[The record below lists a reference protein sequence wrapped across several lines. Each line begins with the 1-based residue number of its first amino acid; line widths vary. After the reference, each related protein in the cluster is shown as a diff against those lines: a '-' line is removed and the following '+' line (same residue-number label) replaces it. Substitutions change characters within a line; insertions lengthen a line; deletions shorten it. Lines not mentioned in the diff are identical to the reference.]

1 MRSSLCG
8 STQGLPTQKLSKP
21 PTNSSSSNLL
31 AAARQEP
38 EPGSPLVPSD
48 ADSGDGYFPSM
59 AQASRRRQNTRSKIR
74 SYLYGP
80 GQEAGQFHSSEDE
93 DNSPGKLANVARDVR
108 RRLSR
113 TDSSALPTSSVEA
126 SVASSTSRPY
136 TADHLG
142 PDLDEDE
149 VMKEQIKEKVW
160 TDMLAAQNHVS
171 SPIDEDKHP
180 DSVKSPIRRRSLYTP
195 GIATRSPEDIL
206 RKPPPPEH
214 LTSQATQDYYYN
226 PARPESSPLS
236 RLANLR
242 SSYTG
247 RSTPSELD
255 YTHLG
260 ALKLGT
266 LRVTNGAASPIP
278 RDQDISPVLALGLE
292 TTSQD
297 DYYTASEGGRSEED
311 GRLDRL
317 SGNMSHPLRVASTDV
332 IAPFSEISPSSAVRS
347 FQSGSTVDMSAN
359 SPGPGIC
366 GQNTDELGSPASV
379 GSITPNIRSIKR
391 KPLPST
397 AAARQ
402 AAQNRCTT
410 TGDVLE
416 IPASPCSLRWS
427 AHHGQNKPMNQQQAG
442 ETTGSE
448 VTAPPKRQER
458 NSDLWRS
465 FIQSAEQCHA
475 DSGSRE
481 DALLALTR
489 NQSYREEYGGASEK
503 VREQLIAF
511 PRDKDSKQLDSG
523 YSSNISLGSNETS
536 LSEKSRTIAS
546 STSPQHMRS
555 PAPHPPETSFEPDLS
570 DIFTNDNVFGA
581 RETPRLPCGLDTDV
595 QTNLIT
601 DTAARSSFTADRN
614 PAAVVQSQQEI
625 SNPGKSR
632 KLQKRRPKSQPPV
645 SRTPT
650 ATSHNLSQHDI
661 PPLPNAVADRHS
673 ERASRFPVLDHT
685 YSNLHLTNDDISLNP
700 TLESAAARF
709 PSPTHETE
717 VSPARDRPS
726 LFQRLASRARSRSRS
741 RPRKAQL
748 SYESDDESVKSEI
761 CRSPSWSDYG
771 NKKKKEQ
778 KRKEKA
784 EQEREKQRKRDPS
797 TEPNPRSRSKSRSR
811 FRSRSQRRSPQPE
824 CAPTIAGLGTVRE
837 CLGASPL
844 DIAKASLEV
853 ETQRAGP
860 LIQPHYMST
869 GQPCAGIR
877 DPILMDDVERIR
889 QRSQSL
895 AGHTLPVNED
905 IEDRKN
911 IPQKPA
917 RPHSMYFGAPPI
929 PALPVAKVTQS
940 ISGSQTNS
948 AAPRASRYYQ
958 EPAVVASAPVSQAV
972 YQTQIHPDGEA
983 MEKSSCTAAGA
994 LAADDSVSI
1003 EELIDRLLDAPDH
1016 EAREIVLQQIRQHRR
1031 KAPAGSNDACQRISE
1046 AQKSHPFHTA
1056 VGMVKRENLPVKPS
1070 PINHSRTEAG
1080 KPKVAANKNARP
1092 QTMFV
1097 SAPPMPPLPSA
1108 ERLQQ
1113 QEAQKSA
1120 SKFVRSKT
1128 LTPPQSHSPEVSKKD
1143 LWAGCA
1149 IQTEHKKAIESHTD
1163 WSPHRL
1169 AWSHRRKSAGEALLR
1184 TDQPFGQV
1192 DDTSHASG
1200 HADTLGETASP
1211 PSRAMTAGSENLSV
1225 PKAGNRA
1232 FHKPWASVQGQQI
1245 SPAPS
1250 ESPVQPSSKI
1260 AAPAQAFERLTGR
1273 FEGGLMY
1280 GYEPGF
1286 GLGGSAGTRSV
1297 KTGATR
1303 KSVQMSQGYGVD
1315 LSDVPIF
1322 VAPSN

>member
-595 QTNLIT
+595 L
-601 DTAARSSFTADRN
+601 
-614 PAAVVQSQQEI
+614 
-625 SNPGKSR
+625 
-632 KLQKRRPKSQPPV
+632 
-645 SRTPT
+645 
-650 ATSHNLSQHDI
+650 
-661 PPLPNAVADRHS
+661 
-673 ERASRFPVLDHT
+673 
-685 YSNLHLTNDDISLNP
+685 
-700 TLESAAARF
+700 
-709 PSPTHETE
+709 
-717 VSPARDRPS
+717 
-726 LFQRLASRARSRSRS
+726 
-741 RPRKAQL
+741 
-748 SYESDDESVKSEI
+748 
-761 CRSPSWSDYG
+761 
-771 NKKKKEQ
+771 
-778 KRKEKA
+778 
-784 EQEREKQRKRDPS
+784 
-797 TEPNPRSRSKSRSR
+797 
-811 FRSRSQRRSPQPE
+811 
-824 CAPTIAGLGTVRE
+824 VR
-837 CLGASPL
+837 
-844 DIAKASLEV
+844 LEV